1 MVKEEILK
9 KLQEIFMDVFADQ
22 NISLDE
28 NTNAND
34 IEGWDSLTHI
44 TILEAVQ
51 DEYGITFELDEI
63 IEMQNVGDMID
74 AISRKID

>member
-9 KLQEIFMDVFADQ
+9 KLQEIFMDVFADES
-22 NISLDE
+22 ISLNE
-28 NTNAND
+28 HTNAND

-51 DEYGITFELDEI
+51 DEYGITFALDEI

-74 AISRKID
+74 AITRKID

>member
-1 MVKEEILK
+1 MVKEEISK
-9 KLQEIFMDVFADQ
+9 KLQEIFMDVFADE
-22 NISLDE
+22 NISLNE

-51 DEYGITFELDEI
+51 DEYGITFALDEI

-74 AISRKID
+74 AITRKID

>member
-9 KLQEIFMDVFADQ
+9 KLQEIFMDVFADEQ
-22 NISLDE
+22 ISLNE

-51 DEYGITFELDEI
+51 DEYGVAFDLDEI

>member
-9 KLQEIFMDVFADQ
+9 KLQEIFMDVFADE
-22 NISLDE
+22 NISLNE

-74 AISRKID
+74 AIARKID

>member
-9 KLQEIFMDVFADQ
+9 KLQEIFMDVFADE
-22 NISLDE
+22 NISLNE

-51 DEYGITFELDEI
+51 DEYGITFALDEI

-74 AISRKID
+74 AITRKID